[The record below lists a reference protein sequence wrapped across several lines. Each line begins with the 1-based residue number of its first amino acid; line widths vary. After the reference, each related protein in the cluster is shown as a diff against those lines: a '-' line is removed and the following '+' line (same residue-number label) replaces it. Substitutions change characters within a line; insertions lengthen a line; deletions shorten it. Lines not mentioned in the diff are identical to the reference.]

1 MELETKKR
9 KRRKDFGQR
18 KLLAGDRVEVR
29 SEEEGF
35 VGSWHPGTV
44 ITCSK
49 HRRRVKYDH
58 ILKDDES
65 GHWVETVCVSSI
77 IDGACNP
84 DASQCQK
91 RGFIRPFPPP
101 FEFGIWSLRY
111 GLCVDA
117 YYKEAWWEGVIFD
130 HDDGSE
136 ERNVFFPD
144 LGDEMRF
151 KFDSLRITQD
161 WDELTE
167 KWHPRGTWLLLELIE
182 NYKQEY
188 LIVPVSEKGIWYEL
202 RQKEGFEDKEWTS
215 SEILLL
221 EELMLEV
228 IKFNNKFL
236 ADHLFQEFDQHTPST
251 EQETCPLLCNAHAV
265 VPVENP
271 EHSNAINL
279 IYPNIQKSDQNQ
291 LIVSVSDDVGP
302 NMILSTESV
311 RSCDNYSEYAHPQPL
326 VVLPSD
332 PDGSSGISAIKN
344 RYRERFYSR
353 KSNKIHMDYK
363 SSKRR
368 KIAQWFP
375 DIVPRAE
382 FCPDVITKYA
392 HAVKRRQRTAL
403 SVDVK
408 KHLKHLNWKIE
419 CLRDDKNVLRH
430 RYLAPDGKC
439 FDSLILVCL
448 NLMDTSVKIPS
459 SISRDD
465 ERVLCF
471 APDVLHRSLPEQP
484 EEAQGLDH
492 SPLAVDSSISRDD
505 KRVLCTAPDALRTP
519 LPELP
524 EEHRVL
530 VNSLAVD
537 SSLSDVLVVQPE
549 YNPQAI
555 KDWYMHGIDEN
566 CKKDI
571 RKSDLATQARKHL
584 SSLGWVF
591 KYTTTGTMKRL
602 YCYSPKGKCYY
613 SLRSACKD
621 ILDGKI
627 DSKRHASTCRS
638 KKSSIVH
645 DKVKDQLVS
654 GISSSAQCPC
664 IFLPKKPRTKRKI
677 NSSLVIR
684 LRANSNNAS
693 LPKSSKALTTLGD
706 DLVGSR
712 QTRSLRPNKRVREL
726 KIPSASSK
734 NPINVLSW
742 LIDNDV
748 VLPRQKVFYR
758 SRKNR
763 RPMAEGKI
771 THKGIKCN
779 CCRKVFTLGA
789 FKVHIGGVNSIPATH
804 IFLKDGRS
812 LLDCQHEALSNSN
825 MRSFLGEQH
834 DKLKG
839 NHHRGVNDTVCSVCH
854 YGGNL
859 ILCDGC
865 PSSFHTK
872 CIGLKC
878 VPAGNFFCRSCCC
891 GICGSG
897 FRDGFENVLICY
909 QCERKYHS
917 TCTLERGGAHI
928 SVTPSKENWFC
939 SKKCHEIFL
948 GLQKLVG
955 KPIPIGGKN
964 LNLTWTLLKP
974 KQLDSRRVDA
984 YDIECLSKLNIAPS
998 VMHECFEPVED
1009 ARTGRDLVEDVIH
1022 GRGSELNRTNFKGF
1036 YTVLLERNE
1045 ELVTV
1050 ANVRVFGEKVAEL
1063 PLVGTRFP
1071 FRRLGMC
1078 RFLMN
1083 ELEKKLMEIGV
1094 EKLILPAIPNMLDTW
1109 TTSFGFSVMTRSE
1122 RLHFLDYA
1130 FLDFQ
1135 GTIMCQKLLSKTP
1148 SALFKQPRG
1157 PQPIIPDES
1166 SDTIDRD
1173 GSSTGSEVFQT
1184 EQVEE
1189 SGGEEQSLADQSNS
1203 KPESDASVQE
1213 QMQE

>member
-49 HRRRVKYDH
+49 HRRCVKYDH

-65 GHWVETVCVSSI
+65 GHWVEAVRVSSI

-101 FEFGIWSLRY
+101 FEFGIRSLHY

-167 KWHPRGTWLLLELIE
+167 KCYPRGTWLLLELIE

-188 LIVPVSEKGIWYEL
+188 LIVPISVKGIWYEL

-215 SEILLL
+215 SERLLL

-236 ADHLFQEFDQHTPST
+236 ADHLSQEFDQHTPST
-251 EQETCPLLCNAHAV
+251 EQETRPLLCDAHAV

-271 EHSNAINL
+271 EDSNAINL
-279 IYPNIQKSDQNQ
+279 IYPSIQKSDQNQ

-302 NMILSTESV
+302 NMILSTESD
-311 RSCDNYSEYAHPQPL
+311 RSCDDNSEYAHPQPL

-332 PDGSSGISAIKN
+332 QDGSSGISAIKN

-353 KSNKIHMDYK
+353 KSNKIDYE

-392 HAVKRRQRTAL
+392 QADKRSQRYAL

-419 CLRDDKNVLRH
+419 CMRDDQDVLRH
-430 RYLAPDGKC
+430 RYLSPDGKC
-439 FDSLILVCL
+439 FNSLILVCL

-459 SISRDD
+459 SISQDD
-465 ERVLCF
+465 ERVLCI
-471 APDVLHRSLPEQP
+471 APDVFHRSLPEPP
-484 EEAQGLDH
+484 EEDQGLDH
-492 SPLAVDSSISRDD
+492 FPLAVDSSFSQDD
-505 KRVLCTAPDALRTP
+505 KRALCTAPQALRTP
-519 LPELP
+519 HPELP
-524 EEHRVL
+524 EEHQVL
-530 VNSLAVD
+530 DNSLAVD

-571 RKSDLATQARKHL
+571 RKSVLATQARKHL

-591 KYTTTGTMKRL
+591 KYTTTGTIKRL
-602 YCYSPKGKCYY
+602 YSYSPKGKCYY

-627 DSKRHASTCRS
+627 DSKRHASTCRT
-638 KKSSIVH
+638 KKSTIVH
-645 DKVKDQLVS
+645 DKVKDQLV
-654 GISSSAQCPC
+654 GGVSSSAQCPC
-664 IFLPKKPRTKRKI
+664 IYLPKKPRTKRKI

-712 QTRSLRPNKRVREL
+712 QTRGLRPNKRVREL

-742 LIDNDV
+742 LIDKDV

-763 RPMAEGKI
+763 RQMAEGKI
-771 THKGIKCN
+771 TRKGIKCN

-789 FKVHIGGVNSIPATH
+789 FKVHIGGGDSIPATH

-825 MRSFLGEQH
+825 IGSFLGEQH

-839 NHHRGVNDTVCSVCH
+839 NHHRGVNDT
-854 YGGNL
+854 
-859 ILCDGC
+859 
-865 PSSFHTK
+865 
-872 CIGLKC
+872 C

-891 GICGSG
+891 GICGSE
-897 FRDGFENVLICY
+897 FRDGFENVPICY
-909 QCERKYHS
+909 QCERKYHG
-917 TCTLERGGAHI
+917 TCMLKRGGAHI
-928 SVTPSKENWFC
+928 SVTRSKENWFC

-984 YDIECLSKLNIAPS
+984 YDIECLSKLKIAPS
-998 VMHECFEPVED
+998 VMHECFEPVKD
-1009 ARTGRDLVEDVIH
+1009 ARTGRDLVEDVIY
-1022 GRGSELNRTNFKGF
+1022 GRGSEINRTNFKGF

-1045 ELVTV
+1045 EMVTV
-1050 ANVRVFGEKVAEL
+1050 ANVRVFGEKVAEV

-1078 RFLMN
+1078 RLLMN

-1109 TTSFGFSVMTRSE
+1109 TTSFGFSEMTHSE
-1122 RLHFLDYA
+1122 RLSLLDFA

-1148 SALFKQPRG
+1148 SVLFKQPRG

-1173 GSSTGSEVFQT
+1173 GSSTVSEVFQS
-1184 EQVEE
+1184 EQFEE
-1189 SGGEEQSLADQSNS
+1189 SGAEEDISWR
-1203 KPESDASVQE
+1203 KPSFWVTVKMSQE
-1213 QMQE
+1213 DYSEFLV

>member
-65 GHWVETVCVSSI
+65 GHWVEAVRVSSI

-101 FEFGIWSLRY
+101 FEFGICSLHY

-151 KFDSLRITQD
+151 KFDSVRITQD

-188 LIVPVSEKGIWYEL
+188 LIVPVSEKVIWYEL

-215 SEILLL
+215 SERLLL

-236 ADHLFQEFDQHTPST
+236 ADHLSQEFDQHTPST
-251 EQETCPLLCNAHAV
+251 EQETHPLLCDAHAV

-271 EHSNAINL
+271 EDSNAINL
-279 IYPNIQKSDQNQ
+279 IYPSIQKSDQNQ
-291 LIVSVSDDVGP
+291 LMVPVSDDVGP
-302 NMILSTESV
+302 NMVLSTESD
-311 RSCDNYSEYAHPQPL
+311 RSCDNNSDYAHPQPL

-332 PDGSSGISAIKN
+332 PDGSSGISTVKN

-375 DIVPRAE
+375 DIVPGAE

-392 HAVKRRQRTAL
+392 QAVNRSQRNAL
-403 SVDVK
+403 SMDVK

-419 CLRDDKNVLRH
+419 CQRDNKDLLRH

-439 FDSLILVCL
+439 FNSLIIVCL

-465 ERVLCF
+465 ERVLCI
-471 APDVLHRSLPEQP
+471 APDVLHRSLPERP
-484 EEAQGLDH
+484 EEDQVLD
-492 SPLAVDSSISRDD
+492 I
-505 KRVLCTAPDALRTP
+505 
-519 LPELP
+519 
-524 EEHRVL
+524 
-530 VNSLAVD
+530 SLAVD
-537 SSLSDVLVVQPE
+537 SSLSNVLVVQPE

-555 KDWYMHGIDEN
+555 KDWYVHGIDEN

-571 RKSDLATQARKHL
+571 RKSDLAIQARKHL

-602 YCYSPKGKCYY
+602 YYYSPKGKCYY

-627 DSKRHASTCRS
+627 DSKRHDSTCRA
-638 KKSSIVH
+638 KKSTIVH
-645 DKVKDQLVS
+645 DKVKDQSVS
-654 GISSSAQCPC
+654 GVSSSAQCPC
-664 IFLPKKPRTKRKI
+664 VFLPKKPRTKRKI
-677 NSSLVIR
+677 NSPLVIR

-693 LPKSSKALTTLGD
+693 LLKSSKALTTLGD
-706 DLVGSR
+706 DLVASR
-712 QTRSLRPNKRVREL
+712 QTRGLRPNKRVREL

-748 VLPRQKVFYR
+748 VLPRQKVFYC

-771 THKGIKCN
+771 TQKGIKCN

-812 LLDCQHEALSNSN
+812 LLDCQYEALSNSN
-825 MRSFLGEQH
+825 MNSFLGEQH

-839 NHHRGVNDTVCSVCH
+839 NHQRGVNDTVCSVCH

-865 PSSFHTK
+865 PSSFHRK

-878 VPAGNFFCRSCCC
+878 IPAGNFFCRSCCC
-891 GICGSG
+891 GICGSE
-897 FRDGFENVLICY
+897 FRDGFENVPICY
-909 QCERKYHS
+909 QCELKYHS
-917 TCTLERGGAHI
+917 TCMVERGGAHI
-928 SVTPSKENWFC
+928 SVAHSKENWFC

-974 KQLDSRRVDA
+974 KQLDSHRVDA

-998 VMHECFEPVED
+998 VMHECFEPVQD
-1009 ARTGRDLVEDVIH
+1009 AHTGRDLVEDVIY

-1050 ANVRVFGEKVAEL
+1050 ANVRIFGEKVAEL

-1157 PQPIIPDES
+1157 PQLIIIPDES
-1166 SDTIDRD
+1166 GDTIDCD
-1173 GSSTGSEVFQT
+1173 GSSPVSEVL
-1184 EQVEE
+1184 QVEA

-1203 KPESDASVQE
+1203 KPESEARVQE
-1213 QMQE
+1213 QMRE

>member
-49 HRRRVKYDH
+49 QRRRVKYDH

-65 GHWVETVCVSSI
+65 GHWVEAVRVSSI

-91 RGFIRPFPPP
+91 RGCIRPFPPP
-101 FEFGIWSLRY
+101 FEFGIRSLHY

-215 SEILLL
+215 SERLLL

-236 ADHLFQEFDQHTPST
+236 ADYLSQEFDQHTPST
-251 EQETCPLLCNAHAV
+251 EQEMHPLLCNAHAV

-271 EHSNAINL
+271 EDSNAINL
-279 IYPNIQKSDQNQ
+279 INPSIQMSDQNQ

-302 NMILSTESV
+302 NMILTTESD
-311 RSCDNYSEYAHPQPL
+311 RSCDDNSKYAHPQPL

-332 PDGSSGISAIKN
+332 PDGSSGSSAIKN

-353 KSNKIHMDYK
+353 KSNKIDRDYK

-375 DIVPRAE
+375 DIIPGAE

-392 HAVKRRQRTAL
+392 QADKRSQRYAL

-419 CLRDDKNVLRH
+419 CTRDDQDVLRH

-439 FDSLILVCL
+439 FNSLILVCL

-465 ERVLCF
+465 ERVLCI
-471 APDVLHRSLPEQP
+471 APDVLHRSLPEPP
-484 EEAQGLDH
+484 EEDQGLDH
-492 SPLAVDSSISRDD
+492 SPLAVVSSISRDD
-505 KRVLCTAPDALRTP
+505 KSALCTAPDALHTP

-530 VNSLAVD
+530 DNSLAVD
-537 SSLSDVLVVQPE
+537 SSLSNVLVVQPE

-555 KDWYMHGIDEN
+555 KDWYMHRIDEN

-571 RKSDLATQARKHL
+571 RKSDLVTQARKHL

-591 KYTTTGTMKRL
+591 KYITTGTMKRL
-602 YCYSPKGKCYY
+602 YSYSPKGKCYY

-627 DSKRHASTCRS
+627 DSKRHASTCRT
-638 KKSSIVH
+638 KKSIIVH

-654 GISSSAQCPC
+654 GVSSSAHCPC
-664 IFLPKKPRTKRKI
+664 IYLPKKPRTEGKI

-684 LRANSNNAS
+684 LRANSNNAG
-693 LPKSSKALTTLGD
+693 LPMSSKALTTLGD
-706 DLVGSR
+706 DLVGSHR
-712 QTRSLRPNKRVREL
+712 TRGLRPNKRVREL

-763 RPMAEGKI
+763 RQMAEGKI
-771 THKGIKCN
+771 TRKGIKCN
-779 CCRKVFTLGA
+779 CCSKVFTLGA
-789 FKVHIGGVNSIPATH
+789 FKAHIGGGNSIPATH

-825 MRSFLGEQH
+825 IISFLGEQH

-854 YGGNL
+854 YGV
-859 ILCDGC
+859 D
-865 PSSFHTK
+865 SEMV
-872 CIGLKC
+872 LKMF
-878 VPAGNFFCRSCCC
+878 PFA
-891 GICGSG
+891 I
-897 FRDGFENVLICY
+897 NVN
-909 QCERKYHS
+909 
-917 TCTLERGGAHI
+917 A
-928 SVTPSKENWFC
+928 N
-939 SKKCHEIFL
+939 IFL

-998 VMHECFEPVED
+998 VMHECFEPVQD
-1009 ARTGRDLVEDVIH
+1009 ARTGRDLVEEVIY

-1045 ELVTV
+1045 EMVTV

-1109 TTSFGFSVMTRSE
+1109 TTSFGFSEMTHSE
-1122 RLHFLDYA
+1122 RLRLLDYA

-1135 GTIMCQKLLSKTP
+1135 GTIMCQKLLSETP

-1166 SDTIDRD
+1166 GDTIDRD
-1173 GSSTGSEVFQT
+1173 GSSTVSEVFQS
-1184 EQVEE
+1184 EQFEE

-1203 KPESDASVQE
+1203 KPESEASVQE